1 MELLYFKCVFV
12 VIPFVILVF
21 RVILYWERK
30 IIMPVPNSK
39 ASPLPPRTLINAETL
54 KEFPPAWPAIVMHI
68 RIIHVVMST
77 FDSSCSHI
85 RIKETL
91 NKDPND
97 LAGGWGGYSWNL
109 SQSTI

>member
-1 MELLYFKCVFV
+1 
-12 VIPFVILVF
+12 
-21 RVILYWERK
+21 
-30 IIMPVPNSK
+30 MPVPNSK